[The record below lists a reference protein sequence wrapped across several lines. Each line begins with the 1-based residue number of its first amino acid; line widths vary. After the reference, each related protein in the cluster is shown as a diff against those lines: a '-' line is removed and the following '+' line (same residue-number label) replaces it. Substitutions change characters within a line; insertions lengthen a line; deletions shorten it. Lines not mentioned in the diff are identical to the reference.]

1 MRPPRILYV
10 VSLYPCWSE
19 TFIAR
24 EIRALLEAG
33 ADVRLLSLKPPS
45 EDLVHPEAEPLLP
58 RVRHP
63 PPPVTA
69 TLARLRAV
77 RAHRRA
83 LAEIAGLVGGGLAH
97 HPIDLAKSVVALG
110 RGLDHLDW
118 VRDFDP
124 DVIHAHWATFPS
136 TVAWMLARLL
146 DRPFGFTAH
155 AHDIFVNDQLL
166 GLKIEAAA
174 FPVAIS
180 RYNVDWLAAHVTPR
194 ARQRMTVVHCGVDL
208 PAWPFQ
214 PEGRD
219 PDLIVAVGRLDPI
232 KGFEV
237 LIEAVATLARRG
249 RAVRARIIGDGPL
262 WPTLEGR
269 VAELGL
275 GERISFSGAMSQVEV
290 RAAVRA
296 AAIVA
301 LPCVVA
307 PDGDRDGI
315 PVSLMEAMASGA
327 PVVSTPISGIPELVG
342 DGREGLLVQP
352 GDPAALARALARLLD
367 DAPLRRGL
375 AEAARAKVEREFD
388 AAAEARKLLALFSTA
403 VR

>member
-83 LAEIAGLVGGGLAH
+83 LAEIAGVVAGGLAH

-118 VRDFDP
+118 VRDFNP

-194 ARQRMTVVHCGVDL
+194 ARERMTVIHCGVDL

-296 AAIVA
+296 ATIVA
-301 LPCVVA
+301 LPSVVA

-327 PVVSTPISGIPELVG
+327 PVVSTPVSGIPELIG
-342 DGREGLLVQP
+342 DGHEGLLAPP

-367 DAPLRRGL
+367 DPPLRRGL

-388 AAAEARKLLALFSTA
+388 AVAEARKLLALFSTA